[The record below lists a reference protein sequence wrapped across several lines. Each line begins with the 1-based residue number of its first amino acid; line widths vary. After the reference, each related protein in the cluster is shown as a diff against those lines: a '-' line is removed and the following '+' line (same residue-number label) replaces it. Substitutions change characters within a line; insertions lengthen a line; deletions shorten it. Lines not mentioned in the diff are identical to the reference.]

1 MTFMR
6 FGTIFCTSSLLL
18 LLAMPARADRTYL
31 QPESIQLGDIALLVI
46 EYDNSLPSLFALDTS
61 LLEQDFELLQKDSRI
76 DRLDQKGSSG
86 HRMQWRL
93 QITPRRSG
101 RLKIPA
107 IRYGERWTSP
117 RYVEVKPRPIGEQR
131 VFVELDSATPN
142 PYVGQQA
149 QLSARLY
156 YNLPVDDRIA
166 EKPYAKGLQV
176 RRSAPEKNYSVER
189 AGREFEVLEQAFALF
204 ASQAGPLELSPA
216 IYRVTIVDNENKRR
230 IIRRSDS
237 LTLQVKPPPASYS
250 GNFWLPAIDLQLS
263 QHWSHDEN
271 QLQVGDSL
279 DWSLNIIAQ
288 GLPAESLPTDLL
300 LQNNDKLRIYAD
312 QAVLDNRFEN
322 GQIIGHLKQ
331 RYAVIVT
338 EPGTIELPPLKLK
351 WWDLVNDHETEARL
365 EGRVFNISGSDAQ
378 EGMAGQKDNPARALV
393 SLPRIGYGAWIMLLT
408 SLLLVTVVT
417 LAFGR
422 LKTRLLI
429 RIDTMSQQR
438 RIRQRLKRA
447 CLSNDAAAAR
457 LALIDWAR
465 QRWPEATIVG
475 LRQICGDGVSVELRQ
490 QLGKLDTALFARKS
504 VAWRGQALWDSLH
517 GIFYGRRSRSH
528 NRISRLPGLYPG
540 QP

>member
-1 MTFMR
+1 MTFTR
-6 FGTIFCTSSLLL
+6 FGTISCTLALLL

-46 EYDNSLPSLFALDTS
+46 EYDNSLPSLYALDTS

-76 DRLDQKGSSG
+76 NRLNQNGNSG

-117 RYVEVKPRPIGEQR
+117 RYVEVKPRPVGEHR
-131 VFVELDSATPN
+131 VFVELDSATPS

-149 QLSARLY
+149 RLSARLY
-156 YNLPVDDRIA
+156 YSLPVDDRIA
-166 EKPYAKGLQV
+166 EKPYANDLPV
-176 RRSAPEKNYSVER
+176 RRSAPERNYRVER
-189 AGREFEVLEQAFALF
+189 AGHEFEVLEQAFSLF
-204 ASQAGPLELSPA
+204 ASQAGPLQLSPA
-216 IYRVTIVDNENKRR
+216 IYRVTIVDNEDERR

-250 GNFWLPAIDLQLS
+250 GEFWLPAIDLQLS
-263 QHWSHDEN
+263 QHWGHDEN

-279 DWSLNIIAQ
+279 DWSLDIIAR
-288 GLPAESLPTDLL
+288 GLPAESLPADLL
-300 LQNNDKLRIYAD
+300 LQNNDRLRIYAD

-351 WWDLVNDHETEARL
+351 WWDVVNDHETEARL
-365 EGRVFNISGSDAQ
+365 EGRVLNISGRDAK
-378 EGMAGQKDNPARALV
+378 EGVAGQKDNPARALV
-393 SLPRIGYGAWIMLLT
+393 SLPRFGDGAWIMLLA
-408 SLLLVTVVT
+408 SLLSVAVVT
-417 LAFGR
+417 LTFGR
-422 LKTRLLI
+422 LKPRLLL
-429 RIDTMSQQR
+429 RIDTMSQR
-438 RIRQRLKRA
+438 RRTRRRLKQA
-447 CLSNDAAAAR
+447 CLSNDTAAAR
-457 LALIDWAR
+457 LAVIDWAR

-475 LRQICGDGVSVELRQ
+475 LRQISGEGVSVELRQ
-490 QLGKLDTALFARKS
+490 QLGKLDAALFARKPI
-504 VAWRGQALWDSLH
+504 AWRGQALWDSLH
-517 GIFYGRRSRSH
+517 GISSGRRSRSR
-528 NRISRLPGLYPG
+528 NRISRLPGLYPR
-540 QP
+540 QL

>member
-1 MTFMR
+1 MTFTR
-6 FGTIFCTSSLLL
+6 LGTIFRSSALLL
-18 LLAMPARADRTYL
+18 LVALPARADRTYL

-46 EYDNSLPSLFALDTS
+46 EYDNSLPSLYALDTS

-76 DRLDQKGSSG
+76 SRLDRDGNSG
-86 HRMQWRL
+86 HRMYWRL
-93 QITPRRSG
+93 HITPRRSG

-117 RYVEVKPRPIGEQR
+117 RYVEVKPRPVGEHR

-142 PYVGQQA
+142 PYVGQQTR
-149 QLSARLY
+149 LSRRLY
-156 YNLPVDDRIA
+156 YNLPVDDRFA
-166 EKPYAKGLQV
+166 EKPSANGHRV

-189 AGREFEVLEQAFALF
+189 AGREFEVLEQEFVLF
-204 ASQAGPLELSPA
+204 ASQAGPLQLSPA
-216 IYRVTIVDNENKRR
+216 IYRVTIADNENERR

-237 LTLQVKPPPASYS
+237 LTLQVKPPPSSYS
-250 GNFWLPAIDLQLS
+250 GDFWLPATDLQLS
-263 QHWSHDEN
+263 QQWSHDEN
-271 QLQVGDSL
+271 PLQVGDSL
-279 DWSLNIIAQ
+279 DWSLDIIAR

-322 GQIIGHLKQ
+322 GQIIGHRNQ

-338 EPGTIELPPLKLK
+338 EPGTIELPPLNLK
-351 WWDLVNDHETEARL
+351 WWDVVNDQETEARL
-365 EGRVFNISGSDAQ
+365 DGRVFNIGGSDAE
-378 EGMAGQKDNPARALV
+378 EGMAGHKDNPVRVLV

-408 SLLLVTVVT
+408 SLLLVAVVT

-422 LKTRLLI
+422 LKTPLLI
-429 RIDTMSQQR
+429 RIDAMSQRR
-438 RIRQRLKRA
+438 RIRQRLKQA
-447 CLSNDAAAAR
+447 CLSNDASAAR

-465 QRWPEATIVG
+465 QRWPEANIVG
-475 LRQICGDGVSVELRQ
+475 LRQISGEGISVELRQ
-490 QLGKLDTALFARKS
+490 QLGKLDAALFARES

-517 GIFYGRRSRSH
+517 GIFSGRRSRPRS
-528 NRISRLPGLYPG
+528 RISRLPGLYPG